1 MGREEM
7 NDACDVMVEAITN
20 AAAERAAKIVMKR
33 IDERLLDLRNEES
46 AADPVQ
52 DTREQMLRIE
62 LDAACATIESLRKRE
77 AELVK
82 NHDADVEQMKADCE
96 HLREALTRQKR
107 WSNECQEMASETIKA
122 IFLLTPVE
130 IDGGQRK
137 AWPLSIELIAK
148 LRKLQ
153 QMARG

>member
-1 MGREEM
+1 MGCEKT
-7 NDACDVMVEAITN
+7 NDACDAMVEAITN
-20 AAAERAAKIVMKR
+20 AAAEGAAKIVMKR

-82 NHDADVEQMKADCE
+82 NHDAEIRNVYESNI
-96 HLREALTRQKR
+96 KR
-107 WSNECQEMASETIKA
+107 LLLISELAENVVKRVFRI
-122 IFLLTPVE
+122 TPVE
-130 IDGGQRK
+130 IEFGQRK
-137 AWPLSIELIAK
+137 AWPLGLDLIRD

-153 QMARG
+153 QMAGD